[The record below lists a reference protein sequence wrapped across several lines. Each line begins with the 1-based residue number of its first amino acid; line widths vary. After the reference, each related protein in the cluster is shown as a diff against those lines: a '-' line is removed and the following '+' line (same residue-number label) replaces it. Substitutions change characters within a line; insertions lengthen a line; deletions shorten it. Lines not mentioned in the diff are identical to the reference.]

1 MNEKIYNEIGLKL
14 DSNDKKIF
22 FDYPNNF
29 LIQSS
34 VQLGH
39 GKLSK
44 DGSLVV
50 LTGKHT
56 GRSAGDKYVVY
67 SPETENKIWWENS
80 INKMTPEVFAKL
92 KKKVLDYLNSK
103 DLFVTERS
111 VGAHETHNVGV
122 RVITTHPHNALFSN
136 HLFRE
141 RQREL
146 NEKDFTILH
155 APDLKVDPIEFN
167 TKSGTIIT
175 TCFDTNTTIIIGTG
189 YAGEIKKSMFC
200 VMNYLLPDMDIL
212 PMHAGANRTNDG
224 DVSVFFGLSGTGKTT
239 LSTDEGTF
247 LIGDD
252 EHGLSHE
259 GVFNFEGGCYAKTY
273 ELSEEKEPGIYRA
286 SNRFGAICENVEMDD
301 KTGVINYDSKVIS
314 ENGRSSYPLDFI
326 DGLEKSS
333 KGELPKNMFFLCAD
347 AFGVLPPVSKLTKEQ
362 AMFYFVLGYT
372 AKLAGTEIGVV
383 EPSATFSTCFGAP
396 FMLRHP
402 KVYAELLGKYL
413 DEYKINVWLVNTGW
427 SAGPYGKGSRFPLKT
442 TREIIRSIQHN
453 ELNEVAFERDAIFG
467 LNIPQQVRNVS
478 KETLVPNLCWDD
490 QESYDVL
497 AKELAMKFHNQIKKF
512 GDFYTQHKNGAPVYG
527 SETVKKNSSDAPF
540 LNA

>member
-1 MNEKIYNEIGLKL
+1 MGLKL
-14 DSNDKKIF
+14 DLRDRNIF

-29 LIQSS
+29 LIENS
-34 VQLGH
+34 VRLGH

-80 INKMTPEVFAKL
+80 IHKMTPQTFNKL
-92 KKKVLDYLNSK
+92 KDKVINYLNGH
-103 DLFVTERS
+103 DLFITERS
-111 VGAHETHNVGV
+111 VGAHDTHNMGV
-122 RVITTHPHNALFSN
+122 RVITTHPHNALFAN
-136 HLFRE
+136 HLFRQK
-141 RQREL
+141 QREL
-146 NEKDFTILH
+146 VEKDFTILH
-155 APDLKVDPIEFN
+155 APHLKVDPLEFD
-167 TKSGTIIT
+167 TKSETIIT
-175 TCFDTNTTIIIGTG
+175 TCFETNTTIILGTG

-212 PMHAGANRTNDG
+212 PMHAGSNRTKDG

-286 SNRFGAICENVEMDD
+286 SNRFGAICENVEMDE
-301 KTGVINYDSKVIS
+301 KSGVIDFDSKVIS

-347 AFGVLPPVSKLTKEQ
+347 AFGVLPPVAKLSKEQ

-413 DEYKINVWLVNTGW
+413 DEYNINVWLVNTGW
-427 SAGPYGKGSRFPLKT
+427 SSGPYGKGFRFPLKT
-442 TREIIRSIQHN
+442 TREIIRSIQNN
-453 ELNEVAFERDAIFG
+453 ELEEVNSEKDPIFG
-467 LNIPQQVRNVS
+467 LEIPQNVRDIS
-478 KETLVPNLCWDD
+478 RETLIPNLCWEDKD
-490 QESYDVL
+490 SYDVL
-497 AKELAMKFHNQIKKF
+497 AKELALKFHDQMKKF
-512 GDFYTQHKNGAPVYG
+512 GDFYVENKNGAPTYG
-527 SETVKKNSSDAPF
+527 SEPLKKSDNAPF